1 MALNLNTG
9 SMSTDKFS
17 GVHVRQ
23 MDPKMYHVMAENAR
37 ASFVSLLR
45 LIGMKRS
52 AKRLGRNSLQAGMGN
67 NLKNVKSFKFEWE
80 DFFPGTSSSSI
91 QSLTGGQTG
100 TETTLYLPAKEISQF
115 QKNDMIMNKRTKELM
130 LVTAISP
137 SASPASITVTRGW
150 GDYGDSTRA
159 NQVGDEIIL
168 VGNAWTEGSH
178 SAVARSY
185 NPRTVYNYTQI
196 FKRAIENTATNEA
209 TETYGNVNKRQF
221 QRKEEWFQFLLER
234 SRAYYV
240 GKRIYLADLQLDD
253 RHRRT
258 TGGLDYFIKS
268 NILTSKT
275 LTYSNFMDF
284 SKMVYAKGGNEK
296 LLVCNSSFA
305 QLVQEMVMT
314 SKIQYTESPKAK
326 EFGLKIKRLV
336 CIHGDMD
343 LMMDR
348 TMDDL
353 YTLPTAFA
361 IETDLVEEMI
371 LRPDI
376 WRENIQAPD
385 FDGYKDEIIGESGL
399 KLISEE
405 RHGKII
411 IDPDLP

>member
-9 SMSTDKFS
+9 SMSTKNFTD
-17 GVHVRQ
+17 VHVRQ

-52 AKRLGRNSLQAGMGN
+52 AKRLGRNSLQAGMGS
-67 NLKNVKSFKFEWE
+67 NLKNVKNFKFEWE
-80 DFFPGTSSSSI
+80 DFFPGTSSSTVGTLS
-91 QSLTGGQTG
+91 GGDG
-100 TETTLYLPAKEISQF
+100 LGSEIYVPKAEISQF
-115 QKNDMIMNKRTKELM
+115 QPNDVIMNKRTKELM
-130 LVTAISP
+130 LVKSVSTSP
-137 SASPASITVTRGW
+137 NPVLTVSRGW
-150 GDYGDSTRA
+150 GDYGDSTKA
-159 NQVGDEIIL
+159 NQMGDEIVL
-168 VGNAWTEGSH
+168 VGNAWAEGSY
-178 SAVARSY
+178 SPVARSY
-185 NPRTVYNYTQI
+185 NPRVVWNFTQI

-209 TETYGNVNKRQF
+209 IETYGNVNKRQF
-221 QRKEEWFQFLLER
+221 QRKEEWYQFLLER

-240 GKRIYLADLQLDD
+240 GKRINMPDSDNKPKRA
-253 RHRRT
+253 
-258 TGGLDYFIKS
+258 TGGLDFFIKS
-268 NILTSKT
+268 NILTSNT
-275 LTYSNFMDF
+275 LNYSNFMDF

-305 QLVQEMVMT
+305 QLVQEMVMA

-376 WRENIQAPD
+376 WRENVQAPD
-385 FDGYKDEIIGESGL
+385 YDGYKDEIIGESGL

-411 IDPDLP
+411 IDPNLP